1 MVRRG
6 EDQDLFLNQQS
17 SKQRLRFRFCPT
29 SYILHLINRTRMAS
43 EAETDTV
50 EDLAQPG
57 YWDARYA
64 NEKPGDPTH
73 EWFRNYED
81 LSAFLERRLKAAKP
95 PHTNPRILHLGAGKS
110 VRVY

>member
-1 MVRRG
+1 
-6 EDQDLFLNQQS
+6 
-17 SKQRLRFRFCPT
+17 
-29 SYILHLINRTRMAS
+29 MAS